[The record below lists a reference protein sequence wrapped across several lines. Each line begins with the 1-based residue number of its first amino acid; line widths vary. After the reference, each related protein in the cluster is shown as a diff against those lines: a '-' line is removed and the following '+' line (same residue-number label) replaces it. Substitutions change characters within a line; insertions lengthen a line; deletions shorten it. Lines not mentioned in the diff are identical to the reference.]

1 MDASKLL
8 GILEKGNPKQ
18 FWSNYRQQLQRIF
31 MVNGKLNLKM
41 LSELVMVGMQSDL
54 CGILDIYYLTL
65 LEI

>member
-1 MDASKLL
+1 MDTSKL
-8 GILEKGNPKQ
+8 KQ

-31 MVNGKLNLKM
+31 MVNNKLNLKM
-41 LSELVMVGMQSDL
+41 LSDISMIDMQSDL

>member
-1 MDASKLL
+1 
-8 GILEKGNPKQ
+8 
-18 FWSNYRQQLQRIF
+18 

>member
-1 MDASKLL
+1 
-8 GILEKGNPKQ
+8 
-18 FWSNYRQQLQRIF
+18 

-41 LSELVMVGMQSDL
+41 LSELIMVGMQSVL